1 MKTRTASRLTAGVL
15 MAVAFASLVGCE
27 APGKPAT
34 TVLGEPVRAGV
45 KRPVIDHEL
54 TGLWAVRSADMAGKP
69 MAMPPGFE
77 LRIAGDRYGTGISG
91 SYSDRG
97 RIELFGDE
105 LAGQPRRMDIV
116 GEVGM
121 NKGKRFSALYRMV
134 GSGLE
139 IIYDLSGNGR
149 PTDFISREGTQHFRV
164 SYQRK
169 AQ

>member
-1 MKTRTASRLTAGVL
+1 MKNFSIARLAPAALIPLVL
-15 MAVAFASLVGCE
+15 VMLVGCE
-27 APGKPAT
+27 APTKPAT

-45 KRPVIDHEL
+45 KRLVIDHEL

-91 SYSDRG
+91 NYSDRG

-105 LAGQPRRMDIV
+105 LAGQARRMDVV

-121 NKGKRFSALYRMV
+121 NKGKRFSVLYRMA
-134 GSGLE
+134 GSDLE

-149 PTDFISREGTQHFRV
+149 PTDFISREGTQHLRIT
-164 SYQRK
+164 YQRK